1 MGVILTIIRREFT
14 DWWRD
19 GRLRWLAGGC
29 ILLLLS
35 VALLGWQSTIA
46 VVDARS
52 AAIEQ
57 ETENFLNQGAKNPH
71 AAAHFGQYAFRP
83 TLLPAAID
91 PGVDAW
97 MGKMVW
103 LEAHRRNLA
112 EFRPAE
118 DGASHGQAVTLSVSW
133 VLQYVVPLL
142 LVIMGFA
149 AVAGERDRGTLA
161 LLVAQGLRLQTLA
174 LGKGLAMSAAI
185 FMLLIPVVAV
195 VIALYALTPTAIDT
209 HDAGARLAWMS
220 LGYLLYIVGFSGVVL
235 CISMLSRS
243 ARTALFALLIFWVS
257 VVVLIPRLA
266 TDSAAARHPLPAASD
281 FWAAIKRGEGA
292 DVVSEI
298 PEERAARL
306 RESVAA
312 ELLARYGVGRIED
325 LPVNF
330 TAVYL
335 QRLEEADAPAFDHA
349 YGKLWAAQENQRISR
364 SIFGVLSPTISLR
377 EISMALAGT
386 DPFALWHF
394 GQAAEAHR
402 RILVASLNGAQARD
416 GAGRGFYVAP
426 ADTWQ
431 QMPRFVYEPPLVTAV
446 ISRHAVDFILL
457 ILWALIPMLAAWLI
471 ARRTRIAA

>member
-1 MGVILTIIRREFT
+1 MITTIVRREFT

-29 ILLLLS
+29 IVLLLS
-35 VALLGWQSTIA
+35 VALLGWQTTIS

-52 AAIEQ
+52 AAIKQ
-57 ETENFLNQGAKNPH
+57 ESENFLNQGAKNPH

-103 LEAHRRNLA
+103 MEAHRRNLA

-118 DGASHGQAVTLSVSW
+118 DGASHGQTARLSVSW

-161 LLVAQGLRLQTLA
+161 LLIAQGLQLRTLA

-185 FMLLIPVVAV
+185 FILLIPVVTII
-195 VIALYALTPTAIDT
+195 IALYALTPTAVET

-220 LGYLLYIVGFSGVVL
+220 LVYLLYIVGFAGIVL
-235 CISMLSRS
+235 CISLLSRS
-243 ARTALFALLIFWVS
+243 ARTALFALLIVWVG

-266 TDSAAARHPLPAASD
+266 TDTAAARHPLPAASE
-281 FWAAIKRGEGA
+281 FWASIKRGEGA
-292 DVVSEI
+292 EVTSEI
-298 PEERAARL
+298 PEERAASL

-312 ELLARYGVGRIED
+312 ELLARYGVERIEA

-349 YGKLWAAQENQRISR
+349 YGKLWAMQETQRKSR
-364 SIFGVLSPTISLR
+364 SLFGILSPTIGLR

-402 RILVASLNGAQARD
+402 RSLIGELNDIQAQE
-416 GAGRGFYVAP
+416 GAGRSFYVAP

-431 QMPRFVYEPPLVTAV
+431 RIPRFDYQPPPVAEVLT
-446 ISRHAVDFILL
+446 RHTLDFFLL
-457 ILWALIPMLAAWLI
+457 ILWALIPMLAAGLI
-471 ARRTRIAA
+471 ARRTRITP

>member
-1 MGVILTIIRREFT
+1 MITTIVRRDFT
-14 DWWRD
+14 GWWRD

-29 ILLLLS
+29 VLLLLS
-35 VALLGWQSTIA
+35 VALLGWQTTIS

-103 LEAHRRNLA
+103 MEAHRRNLA

-118 DGASHGQAVTLSVSW
+118 DGASHGQAATLSVSW

-161 LLVAQGLRLQTLA
+161 LLVAQGVPLRTLA
-174 LGKGLAMSAAI
+174 LGKGLAMSAAMLI
-185 FMLLIPVVAV
+185 LLIPVVAV
-195 VIALYALTPTAIDT
+195 IIALYALTPTAVDT
-209 HDAGARLAWMS
+209 HDTSARLAWMS
-220 LGYLLYIVGFSGVVL
+220 LGYLLYIIGFAGIVL
-235 CISMLSRS
+235 CVSLLSRT

-266 TDSAAARHPLPAASD
+266 TDTAAARHPLPAASE
-281 FWAAIKRGEGA
+281 FWASIKRGEGA
-292 DVVSEI
+292 DVASEI

-312 ELLARYGVGRIED
+312 ELLARYGVARLED

-335 QRLEEADAPAFDHA
+335 QRLEDADAPAFDHA
-349 YGKLWAAQENQRISR
+349 YGKLWAAQENQRASR
-364 SIFGVLSPTISLR
+364 SLFGVLSPTISLR

-394 GQAAEAHR
+394 GQAAERHR
-402 RILVASLNGAQARD
+402 RTLVAELNGIQARD

-426 ADTWQ
+426 PDTWQ
-431 QMPRFVYEPPLVTAV
+431 RMPRFVYEPPPVTAV
-446 ISRHAVDFILL
+446 LARHAFDFLLL
-457 ILWALIPMLAAWLI
+457 ILWAMTPMFAVALI
-471 ARRTRIAA
+471 ARRTRITP

>member
-1 MGVILTIIRREFT
+1 MITTIVRREFT

-29 ILLLLS
+29 VVLLLS
-35 VALLGWQSTIA
+35 VALLGWQTTMS
-46 VVDARS
+46 VVEVRS
-52 AAIEQ
+52 AAIER
-57 ETENFLNQGAKNPH
+57 ESENFLDQGAKNPH

-103 LEAHRRNLA
+103 MEAHRRNLA

-118 DGASHGQAVTLSVSW
+118 DGASHGQAATLSVSW

-161 LLVAQGLRLQTLA
+161 LLVAQGLPLRTLVF
-174 LGKGLAMSAAI
+174 GKGVAMSAAI
-185 FMLLIPVVAV
+185 FILLLPVVAII
-195 VIALYALTPTAIDT
+195 IALYTLTPTAVDP
-209 HDAGARLAWMS
+209 HDAGARLIWMG
-220 LGYLLYIVGFSGVVL
+220 LAYLLYIVGFTGVVL
-235 CISMLSRS
+235 CISLFSRT
-243 ARTALFALLIFWVS
+243 ARSALFALLIFWVS

-266 TDSAAARHPLPAASD
+266 TDNAAARHPLPAASE

-292 DVVSEI
+292 NVTSEI
-298 PEERAARL
+298 PEERAARM

-312 ELLARYGVGRIED
+312 ELLARYGVERIED

-349 YGKLWAAQENQRISR
+349 YGKLWAAQEAQRESR
-364 SIFGVLSPTISLR
+364 RLFGVLSPTIGLR

-394 GQAAEAHR
+394 GQAAESHR
-402 RILVASLNGAQARD
+402 RVLVAELNGTQARD

-431 QMPRFVYEPPLVTAV
+431 RMPRFAYEPPPLNEVLA
-446 ISRHAVDFILL
+446 RHALDFLLL
-457 ILWALIPMLAAWLI
+457 ILWALIPMFAVWLI
-471 ARRTRIAA
+471 AGRTRVAS

>member
-1 MGVILTIIRREFT
+1 MISTIVRREFT

-29 ILLLLS
+29 VLLLLS

-52 AAIEQ
+52 AAIEK
-57 ETENFLNQGAKNPH
+57 EAENFLNQGAKNPH

-103 LEAHRRNLA
+103 MEAHRRNLA

-118 DGASHGQAVTLSVSW
+118 DGAGHGQAVTLSVSW

-161 LLVAQGLRLQTLA
+161 LLAAQGLPIRTLA

-195 VIALYALTPTAIDT
+195 VIALYALTPTAIDA
-209 HDAGARLAWMS
+209 HDAGVRLAWMG

-235 CISMLSRS
+235 CISLLSRT
-243 ARTALFALLIFWVS
+243 ARTAFFTLLIFWVS

-292 DVVSEI
+292 NVASEI
-298 PEERAARL
+298 PEERATRL

-312 ELLARYGVGRIED
+312 ELLARYGVERIED

-335 QRLEEADAPAFDHA
+335 QRLEEADAPIFDYA
-349 YGKLWAAQENQRISR
+349 YRRLWSAQEKQRQSR
-364 SIFGVLSPTISLR
+364 STFGILSPTVSLR

-394 GQAAEAHR
+394 SQAAEAHR
-402 RILVASLNGAQARD
+402 RTLVAALNGTQARD

-431 QMPRFVYEPPLVTAV
+431 RMPRLVYEPPNVTSVLV
-446 ISRHAVDFILL
+446 RHAFDFILL
-457 ILWALIPMLAAWLI
+457 ILWAVIPLLAAWLI
-471 ARRTRIAA
+471 AGRTRIAS